1 MLLSIRDRTSG
12 WIAYVIVGLLVVPFA
27 LFGLYNYV
35 GNGGPQV
42 IATVGEAEITRTQ
55 LDQAYQQRQSELRR
69 MLGDQYDPAVFS
81 TDNLRRQVLEQL
93 IDRQALVNYARD
105 NRLRASDADVS
116 QAVRSQSMFQVDGQF
131 SSERYQRLLQ
141 QNSLTAEAY
150 ESQIRR
156 DLSISLLQRAVQSTP
171 YTSDQTVDRLITLQ
185 AQQRE
190 LAWVTLPTA
199 DYRDAIE
206 VTPADLEAWYD
217 NNREQYR
224 EPEQVQLRYLSL
236 SAEAIAPTLEIS
248 EQTVRER
255 YDQRASGSGEDA
267 ARSVRHILAAVP
279 EDGDEAAV
287 DAARQTIVEA
297 RERIRAGESF
307 AAVAEAVSDDS
318 GSAGRGGSLGVIEQ
332 SDVADAFAETAWSL
346 QPGDLSQPVRTPFGW
361 HLIEVTDAQAADLPP
376 FEQMR
381 ASIRETIAMER
392 AERRVTERANTLETL
407 AFENP
412 LTLEP
417 AADAAGLSVQS
428 TDWIDAS
435 ADDTG
440 IAGDS
445 AVLETAFSD
454 AMLDNREN
462 SDLIELE
469 DGGYAVIRVTDY
481 RSARIRPLD
490 AVRDQ
495 AVSAYRDQRANAAAR
510 ADAQR
515 IADAVN
521 AGESPETAASG
532 IDAAQLNAPVMGG
545 RNDRSLPAGVRERGF
560 RLSGPDGSGD
570 RAGVGR
576 LSTGWAA
583 VVVESVEPGDPAAVS
598 AERRDQLR
606 QTLTDLD
613 GQASVQA
620 VVAALRAQADV
631 EIREGN
637 L

>member
-12 WIAYVIVGLLVVPFA
+12 WIAYVIVGLLVIPFA

-42 IATVGEAEITRTQ
+42 IATVGDAEITRTQ

-171 YTSDQTVDRLITLQ
+171 YTSDQAVDRLITLQ

-346 QPGDLSQPVRTPFGW
+346 QPGELSQPVRTPFGW
-361 HLIEVTDAQAADLPP
+361 HLIEVTDVQTADLPP

-412 LTLEP
+412 ATLEP

-440 IAGDS
+440 IAGDP
-445 AVLETAFSD
+445 AVLEAAFSD

>member
-224 EPEQVQLRYLSL
+224 EPEQAQLRYLSL